1 MAAPTTS
8 QMAHLLKRMYSQ
20 QRVFNLVYDNNP
32 FLAMCPKAQFK
43 GAAEAITVRYADN
56 VGGRSAAFA
65 TAQAQISPHKGEQFL
80 LTTVKDYQL
89 YALEFE
95 AILAGRDNAATLLG
109 TLDTEVSSAI
119 HNASRSLAIAMY
131 GSGTGR
137 IGVIAT
143 AGISGDVI
151 TLATTQDITNFEV
164 GQVLVADQG
173 TDGGAL
179 RDSGDSMTV
188 TAVDR
193 SLGKITVN
201 AVANIS
207 GLAAADGLY
216 MKGDAKNNST
226 AVRLSGLE
234 AWNPASAPG
243 ATSFFGVDRSVD
255 TDRLGGVRID
265 ISALNPEEGVI
276 TAMHEMA
283 RRGAKPS
290 HLFLNFTD
298 SKNVQL
304 ALGSKVDTE
313 YATVG
318 DVGFSRIRIL
328 GPTGDLMIQP
338 DVNAPSGVGRLL
350 QLDTWK
356 LYHRGELLNLQ
367 DLDGAKQSRI
377 YNEDAYEGR
386 ISFYGQMGCHAPGFN
401 ARLVMPT

>member
-1 MAAPTTS
+1 
-8 QMAHLLKRMYSQ
+8 MAHLLKRMYSQ

-32 FLAMCPKAQFK
+32 FLAMCPKSQFK

-95 AILAGRDNAATLLG
+95 AILAGRDNAATLLS
-109 TLDTEVSSAI
+109 TLDTEVSAAI

-137 IGVIAT
+137 IGVIAA
-143 AGISGDVI
+143 AGITGDVI

-164 GQVLVADQG
+164 GQVIVADQG

-193 SLGKITVN
+193 TLGKITVS
-201 AVANIS
+201 AVANIT

-234 AWNPASAPG
+234 AWNPESAPG

-290 HLFLNFTD
+290 HLFLNYSD

-338 DVNAPSGVGRLL
+338 DVNCPSGVGRLL

-386 ISFYGQMGCHAPGFN
+386 ISFYGQMGCLAPGYN
-401 ARLVMPT
+401 ARVKMPT